1 LGRCYANGEGVA
13 QDYEVAVQWYHKAAE
28 QGEAKAQNDLGVRY
42 ESGTGVAQN
51 CVEAVKWYRKAAE
64 QGEAKA
70 QCNLG
75 ECYLL
80 GHGVQQDYA
89 EAVKWY
95 RKAAESG
102 DKIWAAEA
110 ASAQRW
116 AASAQRRAAA
126 AQRQARDANWY
137 KDVSQGG
144 TSRTIQGPHQ
154 VPMPDPTPG
163 DGVAGEIPSEEAGKR
178 RILSEIVSDYHRN
191 HTYVDGGVFVCG
203 DMACDVWNMVKTKGI
218 EAKIGVGNVDRE
230 ISSLRD
236 ANHAWVLAETS
247 PGNWLALET
256 TAGRVVYRDE
266 NPRYYSGW
274 SFDNPKKFKEFNYGH
289 R

>member
-1 LGRCYANGEGVA
+1 MGRCYANGEGVA
-13 QDYEVAVQWYHKAAE
+13 QDYGVAVQWYHKAAE

-102 DKIWAAEA
+102 DQIWAAEA

-116 AASAQRRAAA
+116 AASAPRRAAA

-144 TSRTIQGPHQ
+144 TSRIIQGPHQ
-154 VPMPDPTPG
+154 VSMPDPTPG
-163 DGVAGEIPSEEAGKR
+163 ERVAGKDPSEEEGKTKT
-178 RILSEIVSDYHRN
+178 LSDIVSDYYRN
-191 HTYVDGGVFVCG
+191 HTYVGGGVFVCG
-203 DMACDVWNMVKTKGI
+203 DMACDVWNIVKTKGI
-218 EAKIGVGNVDRE
+218 EAKISVGNVDTE

-236 ANHAWVLAETS
+236 ANHAWVMAEVS
-247 PGNWLALET
+247 PGKWLALET
-256 TAGRVVYRDE
+256 TAGRIVYESE
-266 NPRYYSGW
+266 NARYYHGW
-274 SFDNPKKFKEFNYGH
+274 VLSSPKEFKEFNYG
-289 R
+289 RR